1 MAASNTLKLDLVTL
15 EDSSALI
22 DIWFAAF
29 SDPGSRRLFPH
40 TAGVRS
46 WLEDAIHRD
55 LGRSFQ
61 RYLKVIDTGSK
72 DADGKSRIAAYA
84 KWDLATPEERGPR
97 YPPWHSD
104 MPRELCEAFVTRGES
119 NRKRVMGD
127 QKHICMFSRSMSAS
141 GIKDLDIVATHP
153 EYQRQGAASMLVKWG
168 CDLAD
173 VEGLKTYVSASR
185 NGASLYVKFGFVDY
199 SITGQD
205 TISMA
210 RPWRSQT

>member
-1 MAASNTLKLDLVTL
+1 MASSNLKLDLVTL

-40 TAGVRS
+40 TVGVRS
-46 WLEDAIHRD
+46 WLEDAIRRD
-55 LGRSFQ
+55 LGRPFQ
-61 RYLKVIDTGSK
+61 RFLKVIDAGSK
-72 DADGKSRIAAYA
+72 DADEKSRIVAYA

-97 YPPWHSD
+97 YPPWHDD
-104 MPRELCEAFVTRGES
+104 MPRELCEALVSRGES

-127 QKHICMFSRSMSAS
+127 QKHIF
-141 GIKDLDIVATHP
+141 ATHP
-153 EYQRQGAASMLVKWG
+153 DYQRQGAASILVKWG

-173 VEGLKTYVSASR
+173 VEGLRTYVSASR
-185 NGASLYVKFGFVDY
+185 NGASLYAKFGFVDY
-199 SITGQD
+199 SNADQD

-210 RPWRSQT
+210 RPWRNRT